1 MTKAEYID
9 LIRGIVDPS
18 GRNPRYRPQFV
29 EACIEMVYNQFTYNL
44 TEDKYIDFD
53 FLTKEYTSQTVTLDA
68 TTDRYYTLLPAPL
81 VPLKIPSEAVRHVGS
96 NQDVSCDFMPMRETD
111 WELFST
117 LLSHS
122 NDTTIGYIARYD
134 RIWFNESMSS
144 SIANA
149 GVRLVLAVP
158 FRSFTY
164 DEHVNLPVGGVELVT
179 NAINMLNGVQPM
191 DLKNNNK

>member
-1 MTKAEYID
+1 
-9 LIRGIVDPS
+9 
-18 GRNPRYRPQFV
+18 
-29 EACIEMVYNQFTYNL
+29 
-44 TEDKYIDFD
+44 
-53 FLTKEYTSQTVTLDA
+53 
-68 TTDRYYTLLPAPL
+68 
-81 VPLKIPSEAVRHVGS
+81 VGS